1 MAQVDDAVRQE
12 IERLLDR
19 LSYQWGRLPE
29 VEAEIDQWD
38 WADVVVFIE
47 EWTLEEDRLRQLER
61 YVAEGAVTSEQ
72 LQRYKLLK
80 ALVAKNRPIIERL
93 RES

>member
-1 MAQVDDAVRQE
+1 VAQVGESVRQE
-12 IERLLDR
+12 VDRLLNR

-38 WADVVVFIE
+38 WADAVVFIE
-47 EWTLEEDRLRQLER
+47 EWTLEEDALRRLEQ
-61 YVAEGAVTSEQ
+61 YVAEGSPTPEQ
-72 LQRYKLLK
+72 LKRYKRLQT
-80 ALVAKNRPIIERL
+80 LVAANRPIVQRL